1 MCFFAVFKMVEYFI
15 RILFKV
21 AGLVATGFVSQ
32 FQHAG
37 QAFDDED
44 SGFYGTFFTYFLF
57 VLFFFAVDGGF
68 IVSYGLVDF
77 LFFLVK
83 CPIKV
88 LSDGEDFV
96 GGFETHYGD
105 VCASVVG
112 VKDGCVDKSA
122 FFVFDCIAPETV

>member
-15 RILFKV
+15 RILFEV
-21 AGLVATGFVSQ
+21 ADLVAAGFVSQ

-37 QAFDDED
+37 QAFDYED
-44 SGFYGTFFTYFLF
+44 PGFNGTFFTYFLF

-88 LSDGEDFV
+88 LSNGEDFL

-112 VKDGCVDKSA
+112 VKDGCVNKSA
-122 FFVFDCIAPETV
+122 FFVFDCITPEAV

>member
-1 MCFFAVFKMVEYFI
+1 MVEYFI
-15 RILFKV
+15 RILLKV

-37 QAFDDED
+37 QAFYHED

-88 LSDGEDFV
+88 LSDGKDFV

-112 VKDGCVDKSA
+112 VKDGCVNKST
-122 FFVFDCIAPETV
+122 FFVFDCIAPESVGFHR